1 MTNHSIALAL
11 ASLRPGAEYTLVGD
25 TLAGITWL
33 DGVLTQP
40 ADVDIEAE
48 ILVVEAQLAATA
60 YLEERAVAYASQGL
74 TPSAMIE
81 ALWQKTMESYTAT
94 ADAMQVIRTQ
104 IKNEYP
110 TPEEA

>member
-1 MTNHSIALAL
+1 MTNQTIALAL
-11 ASLRPGAEYTLVGD
+11 ASLRPGAEYVLEGD

-33 DGVLTQP
+33 DGVQTQP
-40 ADVDIEAE
+40 ADVDLEAE
-48 ILVVEAQLAATA
+48 ILVVEEQLAATA
-60 YLEERAVAYASQGL
+60 YEGERDLAYAAQGL
-74 TPSAMIE
+74 TPEAMIE
-81 ALWQKTMESYTAT
+81 ALWKKTMESDSTE